1 MEDFHRERER
11 DPHVLDAIEEENDDD
26 LQALQALESD
36 RAQADHWDPTK
47 PHLWLAKVNSR
58 RQDMVRVSNLARS
71 LGKSYADAADE
82 EQGEEGEGA
91 RALTAAERVEAAR
104 LEMEEEK
111 RKAKEDARMKRLA
124 GPQPLIPGVISNCEE
139 TAFTVVMITVT
150 IFSLWGVDSYYSLID
165 NPLDNDLAFY
175 TAVLI
180 CFAFFALEFLFYTFF
195 KPGYCGSFFFYLDF
209 ISSISLVPDLLLLFD
224 IQAFGDPGDT
234 GASEGGGGQT
244 TIARAGRAARAGTRA
259 ARIVRV
265 FKALTLIKKS
275 KNQGGKPESYVGQL
289 VNDGIQRKI
298 IIIVATMLVV
308 SEVLLMIEDEEQF
321 KRTTTDLRTELVSFQ
336 LLLQIAGGNVRAEPF
351 ASNMVGRTYL
361 LH

>member
-111 RKAKEDARMKRLA
+111 RKAKEEARMKRLA

-234 GASEGGGGQT
+234 GASEGGGGPNSAIA
-244 TIARAGRAARAGTRA
+244 TIM
-259 ARIVRV
+259 
-265 FKALTLIKKS
+265 L
-275 KNQGGKPESYVGQL
+275 PEICL
-289 VNDGIQRKI
+289 
-298 IIIVATMLVV
+298 
-308 SEVLLMIEDEEQF
+308 
-321 KRTTTDLRTELVSFQ
+321 
-336 LLLQIAGGNVRAEPF
+336 
-351 ASNMVGRTYL
+351 ASNSTP
-361 LH
+361 